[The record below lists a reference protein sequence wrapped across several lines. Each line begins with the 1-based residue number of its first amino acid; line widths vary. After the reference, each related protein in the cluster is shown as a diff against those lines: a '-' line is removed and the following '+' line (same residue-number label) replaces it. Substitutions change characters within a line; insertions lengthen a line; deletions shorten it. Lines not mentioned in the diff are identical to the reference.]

1 MTHAKKKKIVPLY
14 IKNAHNKVTDIYLD
28 ITTYNDV
35 IKKINK
41 FKKIH
46 TKKVT
51 QNNS

>member
-1 MTHAKKKKIVPLY
+1 MASKKNKIAPLY

-41 FKKIH
+41 FKK
-46 TKKVT
+46 TRTRKVA
-51 QNNS
+51 QK